1 MPQALCCATVV
12 QLGESFLLVGGYYEA
27 DDFPI
32 WTDGDL
38 DTIWKYEHST
48 DSWTLLDTK
57 IPFPCYVPIALM
69 VDIDIFPSC
78 SDGAE
83 NGARSIQCMETVS
96 LACFLFLFTYTTLV
110 A

>member
-1 MPQALCCATVV
+1 MPYGLCCATVV

-38 DTIWKYEHST
+38 DTIWKYEPST

-57 IPFPCYVPIALM
+57 IPFRMEEPIALM
-69 VDIDIFPSC
+69 VDIDIFPDC
-78 SDGAE
+78 AQETE
-83 NGARSIQCMETVS
+83 NDAH
-96 LACFLFLFTYTTLV
+96 
-110 A
+110 